1 MLTTLRNAWRVPE
14 IRKKIVYTLMMLLF
28 FRLLS
33 FIPVPGISGMG
44 DAIKNSGIGFFDIMT
59 LVSGS
64 SLSQFTMMGLG
75 ISPYINASIIMQLLT
90 VVIPK
95 WAEWSKEGAEGR
107 KKINKITRIG
117 SVILAA
123 VMATVFLVGFSGS
136 EGVEI
141 DSSFGWFA
149 YVVVVITLTAGTAIA
164 LWIGEKITEKGIGNG
179 VSLLIFAGIVANFPT
194 QVVQYI
200 QSMFGA
206 NASSTYFI
214 KIPIMLIFILLI
226 ITFIVFMDNGERR
239 IPVQYAKRNVGRKLY
254 GGQSTH
260 IPIKVNSSGV
270 MPLIF
275 AMAFLSF
282 PSTVLVF
289 ARNSTGFWNTLY
301 NFFNTYLSAQHW
313 VYYLVMAA
321 LVMGF
326 AYFYSSITFDP
337 IEMSKNLQQ
346 YGGFIPGIRPGKPT
360 SDFIKKINV
369 RIVFVGALFLT
380 FIAVVPSLFMLI
392 FEENFAL
399 GATSILIVV
408 SVALETSRQLES
420 MMLMRHYK
428 GFLND

>member
-1 MLTTLRNAWRVPE
+1 MLTTIRNAWRVPE
-14 IRKKIVYTLMMLLF
+14 IRKKIVFTLIMLLF

-44 DAIKNSGIGFFDIMT
+44 EAIENSGIGFFDIMT

-95 WAEWSKEGAEGR
+95 WAEWQKEGGEEGR
-107 KKINKITRIG
+107 KKINRITRFASIG
-117 SVILAA
+117 LAA
-123 VMATVFLVGFSGS
+123 VMASVFLIGFSGS
-136 EGVEI
+136 EGVKI
-141 DSSFGWFA
+141 DPAFGWFA
-149 YVVVVITLTAGTAIA
+149 YVVVVVTLTAGSAIA

-179 VSLLIFAGIVANFPT
+179 VSLLIFAGIVARFPT
-194 QVVQYI
+194 DIFGYI
-200 QSMFGA
+200 KAMFGEG
-206 NASSTYFI
+206 ASEYFI
-214 KIPIMLIFILLI
+214 KVPLILIGIVLL

-289 ARNSTGFWNTLY
+289 ARNSTGFWNSLY
-301 NFFNTYLSAQHW
+301 NFFNTYLVATNW
-313 VYYLVMAA
+313 VYYVLMAV

-360 SDFIKKINV
+360 SDFIKRINV
-369 RIVFVGALFLT
+369 RIVFIGALFLT
-380 FIAVVPSLFMLI
+380 FIAVVPSLFTLI
-392 FEENFAL
+392 FSENFAL
-399 GATSILIVV
+399 GATSVLIAV
-408 SVALETSRQLES
+408 SVSLETSRQLES
-420 MMLMRHYK
+420 LMLMRHYK

>member
-1 MLTTLRNAWRVPE
+1 MLTTIRNAWRVPE
-14 IRKKIVYTLMMLLF
+14 IRKKIVFTLIMLLF

-90 VVIPK
+90 VVVPK
-95 WAEWSKEGAEGR
+95 WAAWQKEGGEEGR
-107 KKINKITRIG
+107 KKINKITRFGSIG
-117 SVILAA
+117 LAA
-123 VMATVFLVGFSGS
+123 VMASVFLIGFSGS

-141 DSSFGWFA
+141 DPSFGWFA
-149 YVVVVITLTAGTAIA
+149 YVVVVITLTAGSAIA

-179 VSLLIFAGIVANFPT
+179 VSLLIFAGIVARFPSSIFD
-194 QVVQYI
+194 YI
-200 QSMFGA
+200 KAMFGEG
-206 NASSTYFI
+206 ASEYFI
-214 KIPIMLIFILLI
+214 KVPLILIGIVLL

-289 ARNSTGFWNTLY
+289 ARNSTGFWNSLY
-301 NFFNTYLSAQHW
+301 NFFNTYLVSTNW
-313 VYYLVMAA
+313 VYYVLMAV

-360 SDFIKKINV
+360 SDFIKRINV
-369 RIVFVGALFLT
+369 RIVFIGALFLT
-380 FIAVVPSLFMLI
+380 FIAVVPSLFTLI
-392 FEENFAL
+392 FSENFAL
-399 GATSILIVV
+399 GATSVLIAV
-408 SVALETSRQLES
+408 SVSLETSRQLES
-420 MMLMRHYK
+420 LMLMRHYK

>member
-1 MLTTLRNAWRVPE
+1 MLTTIRNAWRVPE
-14 IRKKIVYTLMMLLF
+14 IRKKIIFTLIMLLF

-44 DAIKNSGIGFFDIMT
+44 DAIQNSGIGFFDIMS
-59 LVSGS
+59 LMSGS
-64 SLSQFTMMGLG
+64 SLNQFTMMGLG

-95 WAEWSKEGAEGR
+95 WAEWQKDGEEGR
-107 KKINKITRIG
+107 KKINKITRFGAIG
-117 SVILAA
+117 LAA
-123 VMATVFLVGFSGS
+123 VMASVFLIGFSGS

-141 DSSFGWFA
+141 DPAFGWFA
-149 YVVVVITLTAGTAIA
+149 YVVVVFTLTAGTAIA

-179 VSLLIFAGIVANFPT
+179 VSLLIFAGIIARFPT
-194 QVVQYI
+194 DIYGYI
-200 QSMFGA
+200 SNMFGA
-206 NASSTYFI
+206 GVSEYFI
-214 KIPIMLIFILLI
+214 KVPLILIAIVLL

-289 ARNSTGFWNTLY
+289 ARNSTGFWNSLY
-301 NFFNTYLSAQHW
+301 NFFNTYLVATNW
-313 VYYLVMAA
+313 VYYVIMAL

-360 SDFIKKINV
+360 SDFIKRINV

-380 FIAVVPSLFMLI
+380 FIAVVPSLFTLI
-392 FEENFAL
+392 FNENFAL
-399 GATSILIVV
+399 GATSVLIVV

-420 MMLMRHYK
+420 LMLMRHYK